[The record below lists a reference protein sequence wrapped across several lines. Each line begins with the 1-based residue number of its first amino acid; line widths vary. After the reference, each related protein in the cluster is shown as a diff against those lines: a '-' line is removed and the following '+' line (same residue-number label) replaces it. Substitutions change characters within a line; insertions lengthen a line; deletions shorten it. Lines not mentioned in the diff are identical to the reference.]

1 MAVVSPWSVAVWA
14 LLPAFAVPVI
24 AALRDEIA
32 TRLVAVQL
40 ATGLATLLVILM
52 SFAFD
57 QDSYLDLA
65 LTLTLLTLPGTL
77 VMALFIERWL

>member
-1 MAVVSPWSVAVWA
+1 MTPWTVAVWA

-24 AALRDEIA
+24 VALRGAVA

-40 ATGLATLLVILM
+40 ATAFATVLLMLM

-57 QDSYLDLA
+57 QDSYIDLA
-65 LTLTLLTLPGTL
+65 LTLTVLTLPGTL
-77 VMALFIERWL
+77 VMAVFVERWL